1 MKRNYIMKIL
11 YDFSFIFFL
20 IKAYINREL
29 ESPEKILENLHRF
42 LNSGFYSNEEIIINK
57 KYHFNLNYIQPLL
70 NYSKYYLRNHS
81 INIIEPKLLLIFK
94 TKLFIQFNS
103 KINYYNEKNK
113 PYNSLSIEILMQVNF
128 SSIVFNRLE
137 DNSYVM
143 KHQFNNDAFNN
154 NSKIAFNYINNYS
167 FFSENQIT
175 EEEKKNFVDLY
186 INRTNSYL
194 QEYPECDGLF
204 LFNKIID
211 YMLRTKTFNSTWSY
225 SFYFEK
231 PEILSFI
238 YEKHMKIENI
248 KSKFI
253 NIKIKI
259 SYGLCDENWYYNSCK
274 TTIRFCT
281 IKNILIDK
289 SNITYGD
296 FEIITGVC
304 EYEDK
309 FIIKE
314 IIDKSKESIIHFL

>member
-1 MKRNYIMKIL
+1 MKTNYLMKIL

-29 ESPEKILENLHRF
+29 ESPEQILENLHRF
-42 LNSGFYSNEEIIINK
+42 LNSGFYSDEEIIINK

-70 NYSKYYLRNHS
+70 NYSKYNLRKDS
-81 INIIEPKLLLIFK
+81 INIIEPKLLLIVK
-94 TKLFIQFNS
+94 TKLFIPFNS

-137 DNSYVM
+137 DNSYIM
-143 KHQFNNDAFNN
+143 NYQFNNDAFNN
-154 NSKIAFNYINNYS
+154 NSKISFNYIDNYS
-167 FFSENQIT
+167 FFSENLIT
-175 EEEKKNFVDLY
+175 EEEKKNFLDLY
-186 INRTNSYL
+186 INRTNSHL
-194 QEYPECDGLF
+194 LEYPECDGLF
-204 LFNKIID
+204 LFNKIKD
-211 YMLRTKTFNSTWSY
+211 YILRTKTFNSTWSY
-225 SFYFEK
+225 SFHIEK

-259 SYGLCDENWYYNSCK
+259 SYGFCDENCIFDIYIP
-274 TTIRFCT
+274 TIRFCT

-296 FEIITGVC
+296 FEIMEGLC

-309 FIIKE
+309 FIIKD